1 MLMRRKMLSS
11 GDVTV
16 GGLGG
21 GEEPDGSCD
30 SASAATWPL
39 SAGALGG
46 MMAVWIDSPVS
57 ARSRNINTTIGAIA
71 DEE

>member
-11 GDVTV
+11 GDVDEDETE

-21 GEEPDGSCD
+21 GEEPDESCD

-46 MMAVWIDSPVS
+46 MMTVWIDSLVS
-57 ARSRNINTTIGAIA
+57 VSVSQY
-71 DEE
+71 

>member
-11 GDVTV
+11 GDVDEDETV

-46 MMAVWIDSPVS
+46 MMAVWIDSLVS
-57 ARSRNINTTIGAIA
+57 VSVSQY
-71 DEE
+71 